1 MGHLKRRVCNTSSTL
16 LSLIFTVIATAIA
29 YYFLIVL
36 GV

>member
-1 MGHLKRRVCNTSSTL
+1 MICNISSTL

-29 YYFLIVL
+29 YYILVVL